1 MCKKNDKSGVYEING
16 RVIDI
21 FGLTDEEFDQARKT
35 MTRED
40 FIEYA
45 VDVNM
50 AFRRA
55 WEDGIVDECGEMG
68 DFSDE
73 ELKNIFR
80 DMVVEEYDGYMS
92 TSDKAAGVRSDGF
105 LARDPGADRERWLL
119 EMDRRRNI
127 CIEAKSI
134 DS

>member
-1 MCKKNDKSGVYEING
+1 MCKKIDRPGVYEING

-21 FGLTDEEFDQARKT
+21 FGVVNGEYDRNRDI
-35 MTRED
+35 MSRED
-40 FIEYA
+40 FIDYA

-50 AFRRA
+50 VFRRA

-80 DMVVEEYDGYMS
+80 DMVAEEYDGYMF
-92 TSDKAAGVRSDGF
+92 TSDEAAGVRSDGF

-119 EMDRRRNI
+119 EMGRRRNI
-127 CIEAKSI
+127 CIEVKSI